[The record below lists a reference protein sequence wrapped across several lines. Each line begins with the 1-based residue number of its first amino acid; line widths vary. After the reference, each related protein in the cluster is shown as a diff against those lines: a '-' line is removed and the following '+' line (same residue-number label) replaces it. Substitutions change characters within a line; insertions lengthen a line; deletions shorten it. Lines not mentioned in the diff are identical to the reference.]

1 MTFDLGVSDGGH
13 EEACVEG
20 RSGLGES
27 EEKSQ
32 RWEQE
37 DETTEQQNGGSRE
50 SLEDGDAGGGPD
62 AHSLSSVVT
71 LRLEEG
77 TEQG

>member
-1 MTFDLGVSDGGH
+1 MRKPVWSGW
-13 EEACVEG
+13 
-20 RSGLGES
+20 SGLGES

-62 AHSLSSVVT
+62 AHSLSSVVL